1 MADYNYNDDDNNN
14 KNDVDDDDDDNNCDN
29 DDDYHDSDNS
39 LLKLKHG
46 DSRSLNFTSI
56 FNDSSP
62 VFAIIDNE
70 EETKK
75 NQFSVLFLRKIA
87 MRTGLALLGC
97 ATQRT
102 IKDPI

>member
-1 MADYNYNDDDNNN
+1 MANCDDDDDDNNN

-29 DDDYHDSDNS
+29 DDDYDDSDNS

-62 VFAIIDNE
+62 VFAIIDYDD
-70 EETKK
+70 
-75 NQFSVLFLRKIA
+75 
-87 MRTGLALLGC
+87 RT
-97 ATQRT
+97 
-102 IKDPI
+102 